1 MDADIFLWI
10 FEFLMRSTAVP
21 DHVIKNLLQV
31 LLLSSVV
38 AEDTRFK
45 KSVLL
50 RTIQSEISDAIVTET
65 TLLALE
71 LIEEMD
77 RNDGVEIGE
86 SLKAAYFAAAV
97 ECMVKYLVLERSN
110 GKYFE
115 VVKRVWKGKIGHLEK
130 SGNKSELVKD
140 NAELTW
146 WKNDLDLWDA
156 KMAKRLMNLNT
167 RAEALQKLRA
177 FLEEAWS
184 LIGPSFIEAAAEKE
198 GNVLPRH
205 SHSACHKRSKGGVR
219 IVKEEDTDALH
230 SKYDSLPTPEVNR
243 TKEALKSSSLELQ
256 AVVKDPHPDALRSAE
271 SVMSDMVKKD
281 KTHEPSVEN
290 QSGKDINALN
300 PFVDKSAVVK
310 DPHPDALH
318 SAESVMSD
326 MVKKDKRHEP
336 SVENQSGKDINAL
349 NPSVDKSVAPQAT
362 DSGCG
367 NQSCIPQSNSTRP
380 SLMERNSTAHTYEWD
395 DSIDGLQEGMT
406 NRASR
411 LHLPNPKRKIVSPLR
426 KYKVKNF
433 VRRTIKRWS
442 LLEEDTLRT
451 GVQKFGK
458 GNWKLI
464 LNSHRDIFEER
475 TEVDLKDKWR
485 NMTQYLGSMDVDI
498 GTGTDMGTTQ

>member
-1 MDADIFLWI
+1 
-10 FEFLMRSTAVP
+10 MRSTAVQ

-31 LLLSSVV
+31 LPLSSAA

-45 KSVLL
+45 KAVLL
-50 RTIQSEISDAIVTET
+50 RTIQSEISDATVTET
-65 TLLALE
+65 TLQALE

-86 SLKAAYFAAAV
+86 SLKAAYMAAAV
-97 ECMVKYLVLERSN
+97 ECTVKYLALEGSN

-115 VVKRVWKGKIGHLEK
+115 AVKRVWRGRIGNLEK
-130 SGNKSELVKD
+130 SGNKSELVGD
-140 NAELTW
+140 NAELTR
-146 WKNDLDLWDA
+146 WKNDLEAALWDA
-156 KMAKRLMNLNT
+156 KTAKRLMNLNA

-177 FLEEAWS
+177 FLGEAWA
-184 LIGPSFIEAAAEKE
+184 LMGPSFIEVAAARAPELAANEEDKLVAGKE
-198 GNVLPRH
+198 MHKGNVLPRRN
-205 SHSACHKRSKGGVR
+205 HSACHKRSKGGVR
-219 IVKEEDTDALH
+219 IVEEEDMDALC

-243 TKEALKSSSLELQ
+243 IKEALKSSSLELQ
-256 AVVKDPHPDALRSAE
+256 AVVKDPHPDAKSSSLELQAVVKDPHPDALRLAE

-300 PFVDKSAVVK
+300 P
-310 DPHPDALH
+310 
-318 SAESVMSD
+318 
-326 MVKKDKRHEP
+326 
-336 SVENQSGKDINAL
+336 
-349 NPSVDKSVAPQAT
+349 SVDKSITPQAT

-395 DSIDGLQEGMT
+395 DSIDGSQEGMT
-406 NRASR
+406 DRANR

-485 NMTQYLGSMDVDI
+485 NMTRYLGSMDMDI
-498 GTGTDMGTTQ
+498 GMGTGMGTTQ